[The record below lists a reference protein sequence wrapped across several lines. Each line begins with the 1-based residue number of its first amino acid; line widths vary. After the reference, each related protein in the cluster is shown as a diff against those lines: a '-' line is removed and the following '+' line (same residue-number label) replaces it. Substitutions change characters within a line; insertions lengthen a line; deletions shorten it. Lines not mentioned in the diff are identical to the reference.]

1 MTVAVQGFGNAGS
14 VVARQLFEAGYKVV
28 AVSDSKGGVYNA
40 GGLHIPDIQQFK
52 QTHHAMKDVYCKDTV
67 CNVASHD
74 TLTNED
80 ILALDVDIL
89 IPAALEN
96 QITAQNAASVQ
107 ARYIFEVA
115 NGPVT
120 ADADEI
126 LDKKGVSVFPDILVN
141 AGGVMVSHFEWV
153 QNRSGLY
160 WTLEKVDSELR
171 SRITQEAAVIW
182 QIANSKA
189 VSFRTAAYI
198 HALSRIGEAL
208 NDRGTRD
215 YYLQ

>member
-1 MTVAVQGFGNAGS
+1 MRGS
-14 VVARQLFEAGYKVV
+14 VIARQIFEAGYKVV
-28 AVSDSKGGVYNA
+28 AVSDSKGGVYNKQ
-40 GGLHIPDIQQFK
+40 GLRIPDIQQFK
-52 QTHHAMKDVYCKDTV
+52 QEYHQMKDVYCKDSV
-67 CNVASHD
+67 CNIASNG
-74 TLTNED
+74 TLTNEE
-80 ILALDVDIL
+80 ILALDVDVL

-96 QITAQNAASVQ
+96 QITAENAKDIRAK
-107 ARYIFEVA
+107 YIFEVA

-126 LDKKGVSVFPDILVN
+126 LEEKGVALFPDILVN

-160 WTLEKVDSELR
+160 WGLDKVNEELR
-171 SRITQEAAVIW
+171 SRITQEAETIW
-182 QIANSKA
+182 QVAQTKK

-215 YYLQ
+215 YYVR